1 MVCQCQQY
9 CRYMTWINCSHSRTT
24 SNNQWAGYHSSIIIF
39 MHRFDF
45 SKSQIYAAW
54 RPWKKNNMTTNSRV
68 HPSLHQNCYHQ
79 IKFAKIKMKYFALFL
94 ISVVVWD
101 YSNSNIEA
109 MNLAIESFNWRNAFD
124 GKDIHA

>member
-1 MVCQCQQY
+1 
-9 CRYMTWINCSHSRTT
+9 
-24 SNNQWAGYHSSIIIF
+24 
-39 MHRFDF
+39 
-45 SKSQIYAAW
+45 
-54 RPWKKNNMTTNSRV
+54 
-68 HPSLHQNCYHQ
+68 
-79 IKFAKIKMKYFALFL
+79 MKYFALFL